1 MTGYD
6 KALTALRGNDPK
18 LRQMAIVWFHA
29 ELDKTSSELHHM
41 GCKLK
46 PSTISSYFK
55 RYANLL
61 KDAIDY
67 FVYNIQTVMQQTTK
81 KVKETTYWCYIN
93 KITMPNGELWTK
105 IGKSTNLNKRIK
117 NYEWSPEGIT
127 IKPAKVEVKKTF
139 QCKDEESTETLENLL
154 RFAMMAINPLKFK
167 MNDRLLDY
175 KDNYPELI
183 CNHPVVQE
191 NLATLLVL

>member
-46 PSTISSYFK
+46 PATISSYFK

-67 FVYNIQTVMQQTTK
+67 FVHNIQTVVQQTTK

-105 IGKSTNLNKRIK
+105 IGSSTNLNKRIK
-117 NYEWSPEGIT
+117 GYEWSFEGVT

-139 QCKDEESTETLENLL
+139 QCKDESSMKFLERAL
-154 RFAMMAINPLKFK
+154 RYALMDIDFYKFEE
-167 MNDRLLDY
+167 NDRLLIY
-175 KDNYPELI
+175 EEWYPEWI
-183 CNHPVVQE
+183 TNHWRVQD
-191 NLATLLVL
+191 VLTQAMA